1 MSGLASKLKGLFLR
15 FSRGASQGNSQGKAS
30 GKPGDGRGQP
40 LLGLLL
46 FEQTGDVI
54 QAEQALKDAGFRVR
68 VVGPP
73 PALRTGCDMAV
84 QFDLMAEPAARRT
97 LAERGIMPL
106 RAVPVDGPL
115 LEPVSLVETR
125 DLGGWWMVKAANM
138 KITVDKKT
146 GTIVNVSGGG
156 CPDVPRLA
164 ECITGQRIDECEE
177 PRVQGQTL
185 CSYALQLAFEEARR
199 LWRG

>member
-1 MSGLASKLKGLFLR
+1 MSGLLAAIKGLFPGS
-15 FSRGASQGNSQGKAS
+15 SREKAADRAS
-30 GKPGDGRGQP
+30 GAN

-84 QFDLMAEPAARRT
+84 QFDLMAEPAARRA
-97 LAERGIMPL
+97 LAERGIAPL

-115 LEPVSLVETR
+115 LEPVSLVKAT
-125 DLGGWWMVKAANM
+125 DLGDWWMVKAANM
-138 KITVDKKT
+138 KITVAKAD

-164 ECITGQRIDECEE
+164 ELVTGQQIDACEE

-185 CSYALQLAFEEARR
+185 CAYALQLAFEEARR
-199 LWRG
+199 VWRG

>member
-1 MSGLASKLKGLFLR
+1 MSGLLDSIKGLFLG
-15 FSRGASQGNSQGKAS
+15 SAQEKA
-30 GKPGDGRGQP
+30 PDQAGRRDS

-54 QAEQALKDAGFRVR
+54 QAEQALKKAGFKVR

-97 LAERGIMPL
+97 LAERGIAPL
-106 RAVPVDGPL
+106 GAVPVDGPL
-115 LEPVSLVETR
+115 LEPVSLVKTT
-125 DLGGWWMVKAANM
+125 DLGDWWMVAAANM
-138 KITVDKKT
+138 KITVDKAA

-164 ECITGQRIDECEE
+164 ELITGKCIAECEE
-177 PRVQGQTL
+177 PRAHGQTL

-199 LWRG
+199 LWHG

>member
-1 MSGLASKLKGLFLR
+1 MSRLLAKIKGLFQGS
-15 FSRGASQGNSQGKAS
+15 SREKA
-30 GKPGDGRGQP
+30 PARPQEANGQN

-46 FEQTGDVI
+46 FEHTGDVI
-54 QAEQALKDAGFRVR
+54 QAEQALKQAGFAIR

-84 QFDLMAEPAARRT
+84 QFDLVAEPAARRT
-97 LAERGIMPL
+97 LARRGIEPL
-106 RAVPVDGPL
+106 RAVPVDGLL

-164 ECITGQRIDECEE
+164 ELATGQRIDECEE

>member
-1 MSGLASKLKGLFLR
+1 VSGLLAAIKGLFPGR
-15 FSRGASQGNSQGKAS
+15 SREKAADRGGGAS
-30 GKPGDGRGQP
+30 

-54 QAEQALKDAGFRVR
+54 QAEQALKQAGFAVR

-84 QFDLMAEPAARRT
+84 QFDLVAEPAVRRR
-97 LAERGIMPL
+97 LAERGIAPL

-115 LEPVSLVETR
+115 LEPVSLVAAC

-138 KITVDKKT
+138 KITVDKTT

-164 ECITGQRIDECEE
+164 ELITGQRIDQCEE